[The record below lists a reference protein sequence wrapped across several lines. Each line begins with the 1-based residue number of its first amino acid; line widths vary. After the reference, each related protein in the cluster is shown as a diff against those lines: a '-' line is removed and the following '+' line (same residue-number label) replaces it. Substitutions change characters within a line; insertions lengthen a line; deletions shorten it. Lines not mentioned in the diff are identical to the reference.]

1 MTAQSLCA
9 SVGSLAT
16 KNKGLWKS
24 KRSLARCGGED
35 FVAGLLFMASNPD
48 WSRDPKRALLM
59 AAGEVAHEAAK
70 ALQSFWRQSCQRREA
85 AINLRAREAVA
96 EYARTEKAASGPR
109 SDPKKPIGA
118 RARAGSH
125 ERARPAGPTEQ
136 TCSERGWKS
145 NPRPSPARGV
155 PMNPLQAMKQRL
167 AQQQHELEE
176 RRWQGRQE
184 AEDARQARRT
194 PASPEVSQAGC
205 PSSARGAEVS
215 PESSTPPEE
224 SAVEALLASLA
235 ADSRPLEREGQD
247 AQDSTATAAS
257 TPSGSCGFAEAAGEA
272 MPTPL
277 ELRKLREASKVK
289 SEASPT
295 ASTGAPFL
303 SAPLAATERLRD
315 RLKKRE
321 SGKGEFRTPRPPAE
335 AGTSQINWKERIE
348 IRHKEAEEQQVQ
360 AEEEK
365 QRTAE
370 RSTRRTDA
378 LRRVQERRE
387 QRHQEASGLEEG
399 SPIQAIPP

>member
-1 MTAQSLCA
+1 MAMA
-9 SVGSLAT
+9 
-16 KNKGLWKS
+16 
-24 KRSLARCGGED
+24 
-35 FVAGLLFMASNPD
+35 FVESPV
-48 WSRDPKRALLM
+48 DP
-59 AAGEVAHEAAK
+59 ET
-70 ALQSFWRQSCQRREA
+70 F
-85 AINLRAREAVA
+85 
-96 EYARTEKAASGPR
+96 SGPR

-224 SAVEALLASLA
+224 SAVEDGLSA
-235 ADSRPLEREGQD
+235 AGTRGARHAGFHRHGCLHTKRQLRICRGGRRGH
-247 AQDSTATAAS
+247 AHAVG
-257 TPSGSCGFAEAAGEA
+257 TPEAAGGIQ
-272 MPTPL
+272 
-277 ELRKLREASKVK
+277 
-289 SEASPT
+289 
-295 ASTGAPFL
+295 GAPFL

-321 SGKGEFRTPRPPAE
+321 SGKGEFRTVPGEPAR
-335 AGTSQINWKERIE
+335 GT
-348 IRHKEAEEQQVQ
+348 
-360 AEEEK
+360 
-365 QRTAE
+365 

-399 SPIQAIPP
+399 SPIQAIPSLTQELVEGKCKQSLQ